1 MPTKEEVVQALGNL
15 SVMQIIALTKELEQ
29 KWGVEAKPQ
38 PVQSNTGFCDG
49 CQKMITGPHAC
60 PGNNDAQTE
69 FSVVL
74 ASLPADKKM
83 SVLKAIRE
91 ATGLGLKEAKDFVES
106 APKVVKEGLSKEEA
120 ATLKATL
127 TAAGGV
133 IEVK

>member
-1 MPTKEEVVQALGNL
+1 MPTKEEVVEALGNL

-38 PVQSNTGFCDG
+38 PVVVGP
-49 CQKMITGPHAC
+49 QKVEQQQAV
-60 PGNNDAQTE
+60 QTE

-74 ASLPADKKM
+74 VSYPADKKM
-83 SVLKAIRE
+83 SALKAIRE
-91 ATGLGLKEAKDFVES
+91 VTGLGLKEAKEFVE
-106 APKVVKEGLSKEEA
+106 AVPKVVKEGLSKEEA
-120 ATLKATL
+120 ATLQATL

>member
-1 MPTKEEVVQALGNL
+1 MPTKEEVVEALGNL

-38 PVQSNTGFCDG
+38 PVVMQTVKVD
-49 CQKMITGPHAC
+49 QQQV
-60 PGNNDAQTE
+60 AQTE

-74 ASLPADKKM
+74 ASVPADKKM
-83 SVLKAIRE
+83 SVLKAVRE
-91 ATGLGLKEAKDFVES
+91 VTGLGLKESKDFVES

-120 ATLKATL
+120 ATLQATL

>member
-1 MPTKEEVVQALGNL
+1 MPTKEEVVEALGNL

-38 PVQSNTGFCDG
+38 PVTVGP
-49 CQKMITGPHAC
+49 QKVEQQQAV
-60 PGNNDAQTE
+60 QTE

-74 ASLPADKKM
+74 VSYPADKKM
-83 SVLKAIRE
+83 SALKAIRE
-91 ATGLGLKEAKDFVES
+91 VTGLGLKEAKEFVE
-106 APKVVKEGLSKEEA
+106 AVPKVVKEGLSKEEA
-120 ATLKATL
+120 TTLQATL